1 MTFYDEIRILRE
13 KKLEFVPFVTL
24 KKGAEIPVMEGN
36 FVLDRELEIPLLLED
51 FINDVKES
59 TVNEGLSMEN
69 ICTGM
74 CFMLGADPEFIYH
87 DYYLEILNKSKAN
100 LQSYIIHLINKFGE
114 KLEYSVIFA
123 LALVEIETSARNLFI
138 LGSCLENLAKDHSD
152 KKNSKKSE
160 IFFDEAVKYYHSS
173 CDEEENFTLSL
184 YKLGFYYRGLGQYV
198 RAKDYWDRFME
209 HDQDSVRI
217 EEVRTENESLE
228 KLVDYEIGYSYVLD
242 GNTEDG
248 LEKLLPL
255 VEYFPDWW
263 NLLFVIGL
271 AFRQN
276 LEYEIASDYFKN
288 VLFMKADQKEALNE
302 LAICYLN
309 MNKFKEAEE
318 ILDNAIILSENNSEL
333 LANRSVSRIYLDKI
347 KEAEEDIDK
356 ALEIN
361 PNDEIAI
368 NIKKEIEKMK

>member
-1 MTFYDEIRILRE
+1 MTFYDEIKTLRE
-13 KKLEFVPFVTL
+13 KNLEYVPFVTL
-24 KKGAEIPVMEGN
+24 KKGAEIPIMEGK

-51 FINDVKES
+51 FISDVKES
-59 TVNEGLSMEN
+59 TVNDGLSMEN

-74 CFMLGADPEFIYH
+74 CFMLGADPEFLYRE
-87 DYYLEILNKSKAN
+87 YYLEILDKSKTN

-114 KLEYSVIFA
+114 KLEYAVIFA
-123 LALVEIETSARNLFI
+123 LALVELETSARNLFI
-138 LGSCLENLAKDHSD
+138 LGSALENLAVEHS
-152 KKNSKKSE
+152 KNKNSKKSD

-173 CDEEENFTLSL
+173 CDVEENFTLSL
-184 YKLGFYYRGLGQYV
+184 YKLGFYYRGIGQYV

-209 HDQDSVRI
+209 HDKDSVRI
-217 EEVRTENESLE
+217 EEVRTENETLE
-228 KLVDYEIGYSYVLD
+228 RLVDYEIGYSYVLD
-242 GNTEDG
+242 GNSEDG

-255 VEYFPDWW
+255 VEHFPEWW

-276 LEYEIASDYFKN
+276 MEYEIAADYFKN
-288 VLFMKADQKEALNE
+288 VLFIKADQKEALNE

-318 ILDNAIILSENNSEL
+318 ILDNAIILSDNNSEL
-333 LANRSVSRIYLDKI
+333 LANRSVARIYQDKL
-347 KEAEEDIDK
+347 KEAEEDIDI
-356 ALEIN
+356 ALDIN

>member
-13 KKLEFVPFVTL
+13 KNLEYVPFVTL
-24 KKGAEIPVMEGN
+24 KKGAEIPVMEGRV
-36 FVLDRELEIPLLLED
+36 VLDRELEIPLLLED
-51 FINDVKES
+51 FITDVKES
-59 TVNEGLSMEN
+59 TLNDGLSMDN

-74 CFMLGADPEFIYH
+74 CFMLGADPEFLYR
-87 DYYLEILNKSKAN
+87 DYYMEILNKSKSN
-100 LQSYIIHLINKFGE
+100 LQSYIIHLINKFSE
-114 KLEYSVIFA
+114 KLEYTVIFA
-123 LALVEIETSARNLFI
+123 LALVEIENSARNLFI
-138 LGSCLENLAKDHSD
+138 LGSVLENLAVDHSE
-152 KKNSKKSE
+152 KKNSRKSDV
-160 IFFDEAVKYYHSS
+160 FFDEAVKYYHSS

-184 YKLGFYYRGLGQYV
+184 YKLGFYYRGIGQYI

-209 HDQDSVRI
+209 HDQDPVRI
-217 EEVRTENESLE
+217 EEIRTENETLE
-228 KLVDYEIGYSYVLD
+228 KLVDYEIGYSHVLK
-242 GNTEDG
+242 GNSEDG

-255 VEYFPDWW
+255 VEHFPEWW

-276 LEYEIASDYFKN
+276 MEYEIASDYFKN
-288 VLFMKADQKEALNE
+288 VLFLKADQKESMNE

-318 ILDNAIILSENNSEL
+318 ILDNAIILSDNNSEL
-333 LANRSVSRIYLDKI
+333 LANRSVARIYQDKI
-347 KEAEEDIDK
+347 NEAEEDIDK
-356 ALEIN
+356 ALEID